1 MTAKDIR
8 AKRAAAGITGQAIC
22 QVVGISRAEFS
33 DIESEYANAA
43 PDELRRI
50 DDAIEQILR
59 TRRDLAKLAAEA
71 GLSLTGVRL

>member
-1 MTAKDIR
+1 MTARQLR
-8 AKRAAAGITGQAIC
+8 AKRAAAGIPGQAVC
-22 QVVGISRAEFS
+22 QVVGISRAKLS
-33 DIESEYANAA
+33 DIELEYVSAS

-59 TRRDLAKLAAEA
+59 TRQDLAKLAADA